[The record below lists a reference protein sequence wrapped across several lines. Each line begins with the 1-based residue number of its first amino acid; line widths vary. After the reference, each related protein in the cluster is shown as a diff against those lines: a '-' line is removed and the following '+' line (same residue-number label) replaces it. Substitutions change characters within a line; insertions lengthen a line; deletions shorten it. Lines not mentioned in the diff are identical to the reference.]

1 MKKIIA
7 ALVAALIFLIP
18 VSADTESVDTTTA
31 PVSETVTVDE
41 STDKE
46 MSTDKDV
53 SAEKRLGGVLLVSSV
68 CGAMVIAA
76 LIWRGRDRT
85 KYL

>member
-1 MKKIIA
+1 MKRIIA
-7 ALVAALIFLIP
+7 SVTAAAVALMLSAAVL
-18 VSADTESVDTTTA
+18 ADTGDTAADSVET
-31 PVSETVTVDE
+31 VSEETVDE
-41 STDKE
+41 NAGKE
-46 MSTDKDV
+46 I

>member
-1 MKKIIA
+1 MKKIFVTFIA
-7 ALVAALIFLIP
+7 ALILAVP
-18 VSADTESVDTTTA
+18 VSADTGSAETTTPPA
-31 PVSETVTVDE
+31 SETLAVDGGD
-41 STDKE
+41 TDKE
-46 MSTDKDV
+46 V

-76 LIWRGRDRT
+76 LIWRGRDKT

>member
-1 MKKIIA
+1 MKKVIS
-7 ALVAALIFLIP
+7 ALVAALILAVP
-18 VSADTESVDTTTA
+18 VSADTGSVDTTA
-31 PVSETVTVDE
+31 ESVGGIVTVDE
-41 STDKE
+41 NTDKE
-46 MSTDKDV
+46 V

-76 LIWRGRDRT
+76 LIWRGRDKT

>member
-1 MKKIIA
+1 MKKINA
-7 ALVAALIFLIP
+7 ALVAALILAVP
-18 VSADTESVDTTTA
+18 VSADTGSVDTTA
-31 PVSETVTVDE
+31 ECVGGIVTVDE
-41 STDKE
+41 NTGKE
-46 MSTDKDV
+46 A

-76 LIWRGRDRT
+76 LIWRGRDKT

>member
-1 MKKIIA
+1 MKRVIA
-7 ALVAALIFLIP
+7 ALVAALIFLMS
-18 VSADTESVDTTTA
+18 VSADDESMDMTA
-31 PVSETVTVDE
+31 DPVSETVTVNE
-41 STDKE
+41 GTGKE
-46 MSTDKDV
+46 V

-76 LIWRGRDRT
+76 LIWRGRDKT

>member
-7 ALVAALIFLIP
+7 ALVAALILSVP
-18 VSADTESVDTTTA
+18 VSADTGSVDTTTRSA
-31 PVSETVTVDE
+31 GETVALDGGA
-41 STDKE
+41 TDKE
-46 MSTDKDV
+46 V
-53 SAEKRLGGVLLVSSV
+53 SAEKRRGGVLLVSSV

-76 LIWRGRDRT
+76 LIWRGRDKT

>member
-1 MKKIIA
+1 MKKVIA
-7 ALVAALIFLIP
+7 ALAAALIFLMP
-18 VSADTESVDTTTA
+18 VSADTGSADTVTPPA
-31 PVSETVTVDE
+31 SETPAVDGAD
-41 STDKE
+41 TDKE
-46 MSTDKDV
+46 A

-76 LIWRGRDRT
+76 LIWRGRDKT

>member
-1 MKKIIA
+1 MKKVIS
-7 ALVAALIFLIP
+7 ALVAALILAVP
-18 VSADTESVDTTTA
+18 VSADTGSVDTPA
-31 PVSETVTVDE
+31 ESVGGIVTVDE
-41 STDKE
+41 NTGKE
-46 MSTDKDV
+46 A

-76 LIWRGRDRT
+76 LIWRGRDKN